1 VTESVLLPAIW
12 QFQVPISGTLSN
24 ISTQF
29 YGELYVSTNRIFST
43 TILQS
48 AFLPTVS
55 TYTLAYQNNSNIPVT
70 PGDTMQFLIRTQRG
84 LGTTA
89 MFSTV
94 LSEAIINLSSV
105 QYVQLIHNGVGAGQQ
120 TSDFTTWA
128 ANVSTPVGNYVT
140 SNSGIEMNTGYM
152 VWKTRQYGLAIQ
164 NEYNDLQ
171 TRTVTY
177 TGALYTASDSN
188 LKYDIEYADSA
199 ELYQSIRRIPLNRY
213 AMSDTFHQT
222 FRTRDSHQLGVLTT
236 NVAKEFPG
244 LIHKVDSE
252 HLGLSNLETV
262 DRIQF
267 RYAHLGA
274 TQHLMERVSTLSARV
289 SALYQN

>member
-1 VTESVLLPAIW
+1 
-12 QFQVPISGTLSN
+12 
-24 ISTQF
+24 
-29 YGELYVSTNRIFST
+29 
-43 TILQS
+43 
-48 AFLPTVS
+48 
-55 TYTLAYQNNSNIPVT
+55 
-70 PGDTMQFLIRTQRG
+70 
-84 LGTTA
+84 
-89 MFSTV
+89 
-94 LSEAIINLSSV
+94 
-105 QYVQLIHNGVGAGQQ
+105 
-120 TSDFTTWA
+120 
-128 ANVSTPVGNYVT
+128 
-140 SNSGIEMNTGYM
+140 MNTGYM

-199 ELYQSIRRIPLNRY
+199 ELYESLRRIPLNRY
-213 AMSDTFHQT
+213 AMSDTFRQT
-222 FRTRDSHQLGVLTT
+222 FRTRDAHQLGVLTT

-274 TQHLMERVSTLSARV
+274 TQHLMERVSTLSGRI